1 MQHSSYS
8 SLLRDRGFQ
17 CFLWT
22 QFLAAFNDNIFK
34 MIVSIAAVAYTA
46 GNPEAGSRY
55 LALTGAVF
63 VLPFLL
69 LAGWAGQLADRFSKS
84 QVLIVTKA
92 GEILTMVLALFA
104 LQAANMPALLSILFL
119 LATQANF
126 FSPAKYGILPEMLPE
141 RDLARANALLELSTF
156 VAIVLGGGLG
166 TLLFEHWKQ
175 EAWKMGLFL
184 IGLSVLGSLASLG
197 IRRVPASPS
206 REPFHRN
213 PFSEVTRGLRILAG
227 NRPMALTVL
236 AISAFWMIGGLLQLT
251 LVVFVKET
259 LHGAESQIGLLV
271 SALAFGIGLG
281 SLVAGRLSGDAID
294 LGFVAPAG
302 FLMGLSTLALSA
314 INTQSAAG
322 VCLVLIGF
330 FGGLFI
336 VPLNAFLQEEAPAAE
351 KGRLLATNNFVNM
364 LGVILASAALYVAHD
379 LLDTSANL
387 IFLAAGAFCIAAS
400 LYMFSR
406 HLLAHSVRFLFQL
419 LLRLCFR
426 LEIRG
431 QLPARG
437 GAVLVANHVSY
448 ADALLISCATPRL
461 IRWITWK
468 TVFDHAPALFGLF
481 RAIPIDLER
490 PREAVQSLLT
500 CRREVEAGELVGI
513 FPEGQI
519 TRSGDLLPFKR
530 GYERIAESKTAPAA
544 PIIPISIDGM
554 WGHPLSLHP
563 ERSFLGWF
571 RPRVTITIGEPI
583 KEPISP
589 EALQAQVVALSG
601 QDGDT
606 IASRFIAAA
615 RERWHSLALADS
627 MGKQLKFGE
636 ALTAAQLLRSWIDRH
651 CIGQT
656 HIGLLLPNSVG
667 AALANLATLLSGR
680 TAVNLNFTAG
690 PSFLASAMAQCS
702 IATVFSSR
710 AFLTRQKIEAPEGV
724 VYLEDLLPSFSKLAK
739 LGAFL
744 SARFFLASSARGS
757 DVAAIIFSSGST
769 GDPKGVELTHRN
781 LLSNMDAVARLYPVS
796 SSDVMLGV
804 LPFFHSFGFAY
815 NLCFPLLRRFPVVLH
830 PNPADAK
837 GIGELSAR
845 YAATFLLSTPT
856 FAATYAR
863 KCTREQFTH
872 IRYVLVGAEK
882 LRPSIAEE
890 FLAKFGLAMHE
901 GYGCTEMS
909 PVVAVNSPG
918 ASRPFSVGR
927 PLPNV
932 QVRIV
937 DPVTME
943 PLPANSEGMLL
954 VNGPNRMR
962 GYRNQPA
969 LTAKVFHEGFYITGD
984 MARLDEEGF
993 LYITG
998 RLSRFSKIAGEM
1010 VPHLKIEESLQT
1022 LLRDALC
1029 LTLGIPDAQRGER
1042 LVVLHTA
1049 TTHTPAQMVE
1059 HLNLAGLPALWIPK
1073 PTSFFQVESIPT
1085 LGSGKTD
1092 LRQALTLAQALAA
1105 KEAAV

>member
-1 MQHSSYS
+1 MQNSSYS
-8 SLLRDRGFQ
+8 GLLRDRGFQ

-22 QFLAAFNDNIFK
+22 QFLAAFNDNLFK
-34 MIVSIAAVAYTA
+34 MIVSVAAVAYTV

-69 LAGWAGQLADRFSKS
+69 LAGWAGS
-84 QVLIVTKA
+84 QVLMVTKA
-92 GEILTMVLALFA
+92 SEILTMILALFA
-104 LQAANMPALLSILFL
+104 LHAANMPALLAILFL

-141 RDLARANALLELSTF
+141 RDLLRANALLELSTF
-156 VAIVLGGGLG
+156 VAIVLGGGVG
-166 TLLFEHWKQ
+166 TVLFEHWKQ
-175 EAWKMGLFL
+175 EAWKMGLL
-184 IGLSVLGSLASLG
+184 LVGLSVLGSLASLG

-206 REPFHRN
+206 REAFHRN
-213 PFSEVTRGLRILAG
+213 PFSEVGSGLRILAD

-236 AISAFWMIGGLLQLT
+236 AISAFWMIGGLLQLA

-259 LHGAESQIGLLV
+259 LHGSESQIGLLV
-271 SALAFGIGLG
+271 AALAFGIGLG
-281 SLVAGRLSGDAID
+281 SLAAGRLSGDAID

-302 FLMGLSTLALSA
+302 FLMGLSTLALA
-314 INTQSAAG
+314 ATGTQGAAG

-364 LGVILASAALYVAHD
+364 LGVILASAALYVGHD
-379 LLDTSANL
+379 LLGGGATIL
-387 IFLAAGAFCIAAS
+387 FRAAGVFSIVAS
-400 LYMFSR
+400 LFIFFRY
-406 HLLAHSVRFLFQL
+406 LPAHSVRFLLQV

-426 LEIRG
+426 LEMRG

-468 TVFDHAPALFGLF
+468 AVFDQAPALFRLF
-481 RAIPIDLER
+481 RAIPIDLAR
-490 PREAVQSLLT
+490 SRDAVQSLLA
-500 CRREVEAGELVGI
+500 CRREVEGGELVGI

-519 TRSGDLLPFKR
+519 SRTGDLLPFKR
-530 GYERIAESKTAPAA
+530 GYERIAESKTGSAA
-544 PIIPISIDGM
+544 PIIPVSIDGM

-563 ERSFLGWF
+563 ERSWLGWF

-583 KEPISP
+583 QGPISP
-589 EALQAQVVALSG
+589 EALQAQVLALSDPG
-601 QDGDT
+601 RDT
-606 IASRFIAAA
+606 IATRFIAAA
-615 RERWHSLALADS
+615 RAHWHSLALADS
-627 MGKQLKFGE
+627 MGKQLTFGE

-651 CIGQT
+651 GKGQT

-690 PSFLASAMAQCS
+690 PSSLGSAISQCS
-702 IATVFSSR
+702 IGTIFSSR
-710 AFLTRQKIEAPEGV
+710 AFLTRQKMEAPEGV

-739 LGAFL
+739 IRAYLA
-744 SARFFLASSARGS
+744 ARFLLGSPGRGS

-796 SSDVMLGV
+796 PADVMLGV
-804 LPFFHSFGFAY
+804 LPFVHSFGFAY
-815 NLCFPLLRRFPVVLH
+815 TLCFPLLYRFPVVLH

-837 GIGELSAR
+837 GIGELAAR

-863 KCTREQFTH
+863 KCTREQFAH

-882 LRPSIAEE
+882 LRPSIAAE
-890 FLAKFGLAMHE
+890 FLEKFGLAMHE

-918 ASRPFSVGR
+918 ASRPLSVGR

-937 DPVTME
+937 DPATME
-943 PLPANSEGMLL
+943 PLPANREGMLL

-962 GYRNQPA
+962 GYRSQPA
-969 LTAKVFHEGFYITGD
+969 LTAKVLHEGFYITGD
-984 MARLDEEGF
+984 MARLDEDGF

-1010 VPHLKIEESLQT
+1010 VPHLKVEESLQT

-1049 TTHTPAQMVE
+1049 TGHTPAQMVE
-1059 HLNLAGLPALWIPK
+1059 HLALAGLPALWIPK
-1073 PTSFFQVESIPT
+1073 PASIFQVESIPT

-1092 LRQALTLAQALAA
+1092 LRQALALAQALASGD
-1105 KEAAV
+1105 AVG

>member
-1 MQHSSYS
+1 MPHSSYS
-8 SLLRDRGFQ
+8 GLLRDRSFQ

-22 QFLAAFNDNIFK
+22 QFLAAFNDNLFK
-34 MIVSIAAVAYTA
+34 MIVSVAAVAYTV
-46 GNPEAGSRY
+46 GNLEAGSRY

-84 QVLIVTKA
+84 QVLMVTKA
-92 GEILTMVLALFA
+92 SEILTMILALFA
-104 LQAANMPALLSILFL
+104 LQAANMPALLAILFL

-141 RDLARANALLELSTF
+141 RDLLRANALLELSTF
-156 VAIVLGGGLG
+156 VAIVLGGGVG
-166 TLLFEHWKQ
+166 TVLFEHWKQ
-175 EAWKMGLFL
+175 EAWKMGLLL

-206 REPFHRN
+206 REAFHRN
-213 PFSEVTRGLRILAG
+213 PFSEVGSGLRILAG

-236 AISAFWMIGGLLQLT
+236 AISAFWMIGGLLQLA

-259 LHGAESQIGLLV
+259 LHGSESQIGLLV
-271 SALAFGIGLG
+271 AALAFGIGLG
-281 SLVAGRLSGDAID
+281 SLAAGRLSGDAID

-302 FLMGLSTLALSA
+302 FLMGLSTLALA
-314 INTQSAAG
+314 ATGTQGAAG

-364 LGVILASAALYVAHD
+364 LGVVLASAALYVGHY
-379 LLDTSANL
+379 LLGGGATIL
-387 IFLAAGAFCIAAS
+387 FRAAGVFSIVAS
-400 LYMFSR
+400 LFIFFRY
-406 HLLAHSVRFLFQL
+406 LPAHSVRFLLQV

-426 LEIRG
+426 LEMRG

-468 TVFDHAPALFGLF
+468 AVFDQAPALFRLF
-481 RAIPIDLER
+481 RAIPIDLAR
-490 PREAVQSLLT
+490 SRDAVQSLLA

-519 TRSGDLLPFKR
+519 SRTGDLLPFKR
-530 GYERIAESKTAPAA
+530 GYERIAESNTGSAA
-544 PIIPISIDGM
+544 PIIPVSIDGM

-563 ERSFLGWF
+563 ERSWLGWF

-583 KEPISP
+583 QGPISP
-589 EALQAQVVALSG
+589 EALQAQVLALSDPG
-601 QDGDT
+601 RDT
-606 IASRFIAAA
+606 LATRFIAAA
-615 RERWHSLALADS
+615 RARWNSLALADS
-627 MGKQLKFGE
+627 MGKQLTFGE

-651 CIGQT
+651 GEGQA

-690 PSFLASAMAQCS
+690 PSSLGSAISQCS
-702 IATVFSSR
+702 IRTVFSSR
-710 AFLTRQKIEAPEGV
+710 AFLTRQKMEAPEGV

-739 LGAFL
+739 IRAYLA
-744 SARFFLASSARGS
+744 ARFFLGSPGRGS

-796 SSDVMLGV
+796 PTDVMLGV

-815 NLCFPLLRRFPVVLH
+815 NLCFPLLYRFPVVLH

-837 GIGELSAR
+837 GIGELAAR

-863 KCTREQFTH
+863 KCTREQFAH

-882 LRPSIAEE
+882 LRPSIAAE
-890 FLAKFGLAMHE
+890 FLEKFGLAMHE

-918 ASRPFSVGR
+918 ASRPLSVGR

-937 DPVTME
+937 DPATME
-943 PLPANSEGMLL
+943 PLPANREGLLL

-962 GYRNQPA
+962 GYRSQPA
-969 LTAKVFHEGFYITGD
+969 LTAKVLHEGFYITGD
-984 MARLDEEGF
+984 VARLDEDGF

-1010 VPHLKIEESLQT
+1010 VPHLKVEESLQT

-1029 LTLGIPDAQRGER
+1029 LALGIPDAQRGER

-1049 TTHTPAQMVE
+1049 TRHTPAQMVE
-1059 HLNLAGLPALWIPK
+1059 HLSLAGLPALWIPK
-1073 PTSFFQVESIPT
+1073 PTSFFEVESIPT

-1092 LRQALTLAQALAA
+1092 LRQALALAQALASGH
-1105 KEAAV
+1105 AVG